1 MKIIDVRAEISKI
14 ETKIIGKK
22 SVKPKGDFLKNQ

>member
-22 SVKPKGDFLKNQ
+22 SVKPKGDLLKNQ